1 MTKARSKEPSGVGEL
16 LKQFGEEHRRLYKGT
31 PYLAA
36 FKRDS
41 RILREMLQVYSLE
54 FMQEL
59 IRSFWLAKQKAREDS
74 DYFVGRAKPNV
85 PGFRGALPNLI
96 SEFDFDTPE
105 DRRAAVGPA
114 QGELP
119 APLTVPVSD
128 RFDVGTLRCAVC
140 HAQVSEDDK
149 MCNNCNQE
157 FRP

>member
-1 MTKARSKEPSGVGEL
+1 MTNARSKEPSGVGEL

-41 RILREMLQVYSLE
+41 RILRDMLQVYSLE

-59 IRSFWLAKQKAREDS
+59 IRSFWLAKMRARADD

-114 QGELP
+114 QGEL
-119 APLTVPVSD
+119 
-128 RFDVGTLRCAVC
+128 VGDGPTCGSCESARKSGATSCRDC
-140 HAQVSEDDK
+140 GR
-149 MCNNCNQE
+149 E
-157 FRP
+157 FVR